1 VRWRSRSVPLLWH
14 GYGGMS
20 TFDGPALERDLD
32 DPRLT
37 TQLALVYRAL
47 RGGGWW
53 TLAEL
58 AYYSGGSEAGVSA
71 RIRDL
76 RKWSFGGHTIAKRRR
91 YGGTWEYQMTGG
103 KCETTR
109 RSG

>member
-1 VRWRSRSVPLLWH
+1 VSAEPSL
-14 GYGGMS
+14 
-20 TFDGPALERDLD
+20 FDGPALERDLD

-71 RIRDL
+71 RLRDL
-76 RKWSFGGHTIAKRRR
+76 RKKKWGGHTVVRRR
-91 YGGTWEYQMTGG
+91 RQGGLHEYRMVG
-103 KCETTR
+103 
-109 RSG
+109 